1 MTRFKELFSS
11 MMMATL
17 VKTGTEF
24 DFKGSKATRD

>member
-1 MTRFKELFSS
+1 

-24 DFKGSKATRD
+24 DFKGSKATRDWVHSPATLLY